1 MKRDDGN
8 VVRVFAGPLVLVE
21 VYQGK
26 LREVGIESRVV
37 GTELSASL
45 GSALSGS
52 TELWVKEEDLE
63 RATELL
69 TEEEQRAAAKE

>member
-21 VYQGK
+21 MYQGQLK
-26 LREVGIESRVV
+26 GIGIESRVV
-37 GTELSASL
+37 GTELAAGL

-63 RATELL
+63 RAKELL
-69 TEEEQRAAAKE
+69 TQEEQRAAAKE